1 MFQRLSRKGSSV
13 EDSTLSTNL
22 SAVVSV
28 VLVQVQMGRFANR
41 DALTTWSLSAITS
54 ISVSW
59 IILFMTLLLCQPCLS
74 RGIFVSIGH
83 QLVPSGH
90 SWYIGHRHK
99 NSYRILDT

>member
-41 DALTTWSLSAITS
+41 DALTRLYMVTFRHYFNKRKLDNTFHDFVAMSTLS
-54 ISVSW
+54 ISWNFCVYW
-59 IILFMTLLLCQPCLS
+59 PPARAL
-74 RGIFVSIGH
+74 RA
-83 QLVPSGH
+83 LVVYWP
-90 SWYIGHRHK
+90 
-99 NSYRILDT
+99 